1 MARRRLPLTPTE
13 FKLLAT
19 LASVP
24 GRLFRRQELRAILWG
39 RGDAVQP
46 RTIDVH
52 VARLRRKLV
61 DAGGSGSIITTVHG
75 VGYRFRERED
85 S

>member
-1 MARRRLPLTPTE
+1 MAGRRLPLTPTE

-39 RGDAVQP
+39 RGAVQP

-61 DAGGSGSIITTVHG
+61 NAGGSSSVIRTVHG
-75 VGYRFRERED
+75 VGYRFRERDD

>member
-39 RGDAVQP
+39 CGDAVQP

-61 DAGGSGSIITTVHG
+61 DAGGSSSVITTVHG

>member
-1 MARRRLPLTPTE
+1 MRPGTATPIFGYGYQTWIIPSERRM
-13 FKLLAT
+13 FM
-19 LASVP
+19 
-24 GRLFRRQELRAILWG
+24 LWG
-39 RGDAVQP
+39 AHGQLIYS

-61 DAGGSGSIITTVHG
+61 DTGGSGSIITTVHG